1 MAFIQPSEKWQAV
14 HQPVVYRKTFTSY
27 AFQSVIDVGGKA
39 RLLMTS
45 GAGNF
50 SVDQRCYIATGVYAG
65 NWSVSGVY
73 ANGLL
78 LTADFISADAD
89 NITPLS
95 NIDATVWAGYQ
106 VGHDG
111 HDIYPYRKIAEFVGV
126 AGING
131 EVTMDIS
138 GYLKSLFKNLGPPRL
153 GVDLTMSFPFDVEVG
168 AEPRLTRYALNAT
181 IPSADLQPYTIVA
194 NPVALQIGIPPH
206 FTDGR
211 VMYSY
216 INDTVALSQHVVNV
230 MGASGSALIGGIGW
244 DAVGSTF
251 TIG

>member
-1 MAFIQPSEKWQAV
+1 MAFLQPTEKWQAV
-14 HQPVVYRKTFTSY
+14 HQPVIYRYTFATVSFTNVSDVYGD
-27 AFQSVIDVGGKA
+27 AG
-39 RLLMTS
+39 LLMPNTS
-45 GAGNF
+45 AFTVG
-50 SVDQRCYIATGVYAG
+50 QRVYIPTGIYQG
-65 NWSVSGVY
+65 NWTVTTIFTNNSIVVTAPYVSGTTGNV
-73 ANGLL
+73 
-78 LTADFISADAD
+78 
-89 NITPLS
+89 TPLS
-95 NIDATVWAGYQ
+95 NVSASVWAGYQ

-111 HDIYPYRKIAEFVGV
+111 YSIYPYRKIAEFIGV

-138 GYLKSLFKNLGPPRL
+138 GYLKSLFKNIGPPQL
-153 GVDLTMSFPFDVEVG
+153 GVDLTMSFPFDVEVSG
-168 AEPRLTRYALNAT
+168 EPRLTRYAINAT
-181 IPSADLQPYTIVA
+181 IPSADLQSYTIVT

-251 TIG
+251 TIS